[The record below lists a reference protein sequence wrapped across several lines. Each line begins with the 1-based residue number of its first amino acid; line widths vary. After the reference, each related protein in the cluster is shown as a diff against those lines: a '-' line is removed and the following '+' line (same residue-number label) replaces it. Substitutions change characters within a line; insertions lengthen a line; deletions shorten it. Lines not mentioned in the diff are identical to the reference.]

1 MKSRSRFWWI
11 AVALLVDCC
20 RAFGG
25 LLSRFVRVS
34 RWETTIGPSPYPTS
48 TREGRGKTAGG
59 AHRLRPTEQK
69 QPAHPSLVIVDG
81 ILVNNDDLEHARWR
95 AQAPPTPA
103 DGRRVGVSDCGP
115 QRLLSTIPLHH
126 LLPLS
131 LGRLGGC
138 PGRFQATGGAKPSMR
153 MPAPGHVRPRAE
165 PRAPGGLS
173 VAEQK

>member
-69 QPAHPSLVIVDG
+69 QPAHPSLVIVD
-81 ILVNNDDLEHARWR
+81 LVSTALADADTSQTGPARTFLHLLSR
-95 AQAPPTPA
+95 GGDRRLRCVVGGARHQICAQPGNGRTQDPPTPA
-103 DGRRVGVSDCGP
+103 DGRRVWVSDCGP

-131 LGRLGGC
+131 LGRLG
-138 PGRFQATGGAKPSMR
+138 SW
-153 MPAPGHVRPRAE
+153 
-165 PRAPGGLS
+165 
-173 VAEQK
+173 